1 MSFRHYLERVYRGL
15 DRGQARQ
22 GKKPPRRLFLE
33 PLESR
38 TLLSVDFKNLADG
51 LNVKLTG
58 LDKSL
63 DTIGSLNKLPVI
75 NRQLKDID
83 AARKSIQYFQTKLH
97 DTLDGLGSTGSSDDA
112 VKTALW
118 DTLGP
123 VAPGLNVLA
132 PLKGGAVTKD

>member
-1 MSFRHYLERVYRGL
+1 MSFRHYLERVYRG
-15 DRGQARQ
+15 RTR
-22 GKKPPRRLFLE
+22 PRKSPLFVE

-38 TLLSVDFKNLADG
+38 ILLSVDFKNLADG

-58 LDKSL
+58 LDNSL

-75 NRQLKDID
+75 NKQLKDID

-97 DTLDGLGSTGSSDDA
+97 DTLYALGTVSSDEA

-118 DTLGP
+118 DALGP
-123 VAPGLNVLA
+123 MA
-132 PLKGGAVTKD
+132 